1 MESMS
6 KVFFM
11 ALAWGMLCSCT
22 SKSSLNQLSAAEEK
36 EGWELLFDGK
46 TMDKFRGYCKDNIPK
61 AWSVSEDGAIHLA
74 GAGKQEAG
82 TTNGGDI
89 ISKENYGNFELSLE
103 WKVSKGG
110 NSGIFYLAKEACGHD
125 TIPAE
130 PIWKNAPEMQ
140 VIDNIDHPAVKD
152 GTLHDSQLSGSLY
165 DMITANP
172 QNAKPAGEW
181 NQVKITVSKGTV
193 EHWMN
198 GEKVVEYHLWTD
210 EWKSMVAKSKFAA
223 NPDFVN
229 LAHEGHI
236 GLQDHGDEV
245 WYRNIK
251 IRKLN

>member
-1 MESMS
+1 M
-6 KVFFM
+6 KNIAVIV
-11 ALAWGMLCSCT
+11 LAALCSCT
-22 SKSSLNQLSAAEEK
+22 SKSALNQLSSEEEK

-46 TMDKFRGYCKDNIPK
+46 TMDKFRGYCKDDLPS

-82 TTNGGDI
+82 THNGGDI

-103 WKVSKGG
+103 WKISQGG
-110 NSGIFYLAKEACGHD
+110 NSGIFILATEVCAHD
-125 TIPAE
+125 SVPGE
-130 PIWKNAPEMQ
+130 PMWRQSPEMQ
-140 VIDNIDHPAVKD
+140 VMDNINHSGVKD
-152 GTLHDSQLSGSLY
+152 GTLHEAQLAGSLY
-165 DMITANP
+165 DMIPANP
-172 QNAKPAGEW
+172 QNTKPAGEW
-181 NQVKITVSKGTV
+181 NQVKIVASNGTV

-210 EWKSMVAKSKFAA
+210 DWKNMVAKSKFADSPA
-223 NPDFVN
+223 FVN
-229 LAHEGHI
+229 LAKEGHI